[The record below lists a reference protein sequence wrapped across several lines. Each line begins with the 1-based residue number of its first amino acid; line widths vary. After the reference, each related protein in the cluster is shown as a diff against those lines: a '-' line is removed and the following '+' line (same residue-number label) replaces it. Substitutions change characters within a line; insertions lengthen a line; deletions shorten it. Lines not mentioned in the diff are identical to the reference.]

1 MPRRTTPL
9 TEAPPEVSAPE
20 VRALR
25 KKLRVS
31 QSAMATMLNV
41 SVELVQAWE
50 AERRVPRGAALRL
63 LDLVRTKPRLVLDA
77 ASEPQRV
84 PPEVPEVQAVER
96 RAPHAGRA
104 AKSANQAAHRSAHA
118 PANQSANQSAIQP
131 TASTL
136 PPRRARS
143 APATGSQAAD
153 SLLRG
158 LVSHGVAF
166 VTVGGV
172 AAHLRGAHGTT
183 DDLDIVYDR
192 SPANL
197 ERLATFLRG
206 IQTTLRGAPGTI
218 PFAAD
223 PRTLAH
229 TAVLALD
236 TKLGPLDLRQ
246 RIAGI
251 GDFAATLANSSPVTY
266 AGRQI
271 PTLTL
276 DALIVSKRA
285 TGRSKDREEVRA
297 LEALR

>member
-1 MPRRTTPL
+1 MPRLKSPL
-9 TEAPPEVSAPE
+9 TSAPPVAGARE

-25 KKLRVS
+25 TRLGVS
-31 QSAMATMLNV
+31 QSTLATILNV

-50 AERRVPRGAALRL
+50 GGRRVPRGAALRL
-63 LDLVRTKPRLVLDA
+63 LEIVRARPELAEGA
-77 ASEPQRV
+77 AAAQGRTIRAEPL
-84 PPEVPEVQAVER
+84 PAAPVER
-96 RAPHAGRA
+96 TRSPRAGRRA
-104 AKSANQAAHRSAHA
+104 TD
-118 PANQSANQSAIQP
+118 AILP
-131 TASTL
+131 IATL
-136 PPRRARS
+136 PPSSPRSRAA
-143 APATGSQAAD
+143 APLAQPAGGD
-153 SLLRG
+153 SLELLRR
-158 LVSHGVAF
+158 LASHGVAF

-172 AAHLRGAHGTT
+172 AALLHGAPGRT

-197 ERLATFLRG
+197 DRLATFLRG

-236 TKLGPLDLRQ
+236 TNLGPLDLRQ

-251 GDFAATLANSSPVTY
+251 GDFHASLANSTIVSLD
-266 AGRQI
+266 GRQI
-271 PTLTL
+271 PALTL

-297 LEALR
+297 LEGLRSGLR

>member
-1 MPRRTTPL
+1 MPPRASALRETP
-9 TEAPPEVSAPE
+9 PPFAARE
-20 VRALR
+20 VRAFRDRFGL
-25 KKLRVS
+25 S
-31 QSAMATMLNV
+31 QSILAGILNV

-50 AERRVPRGAALRL
+50 GERRVPRGAALRL
-63 LDLVRTKPRLVLDA
+63 LQILRAR
-77 ASEPQRV
+77 
-84 PPEVPEVQAVER
+84 PELIAELAPNERSR
-96 RAPHAGRA
+96 RAPERDRARTAEPAAERTPHSTRRGPGRRA
-104 AKSANQAAHRSAHA
+104 TDARPPIA
-118 PANQSANQSAIQP
+118 
-131 TASTL
+131 TL
-136 PPRRARS
+136 PAAGPPTPPPS
-143 APATGSQAAD
+143 WVPGATANLPEA
-153 SLLRG
+153 LLRG
-158 LVSHGVAF
+158 LTSHGIAF

-172 AAHLRGAHGTT
+172 AAHLRGAPGRT

-197 ERLATFLRG
+197 DRLATFLRG

-236 TKLGPLDLRQ
+236 TNLGPLDLRQ

-251 GDFAATLANSSPVTY
+251 GDFHACLANSTIVSLD
-266 AGRQI
+266 GRQI
-271 PTLTL
+271 PALTL

-297 LEALR
+297 LEGLRSGLR